1 MDFSDNLT
9 VATNRFLFKM
19 LLDSTDFKFWGREFP
34 FYAPLYEIKSL

>member
-9 VATNRFLFKM
+9 VATNRFLLKM